1 MGLRGM
7 WEKVTTFLIEVRTEF
22 TRVIWPTRTELV
34 NSTTIVI
41 VFSIA
46 FAIFIGLFD
55 LILSYVRSILLAF

>member
-1 MGLRGM
+1 M
-7 WEKVTTFLIEVRTEF
+7 WQKVTTFMGEVRTEF

-55 LILSYVRSILLAF
+55 LVLSYVRSILLAI

>member
-1 MGLRGM
+1 M
-7 WEKVTTFLIEVRTEF
+7 WEKVTTFLVEVRTEF

-55 LILSYVRSILLAF
+55 LVLSYVRSILLVL

>member
-1 MGLRGM
+1 MGPRGM

-55 LILSYVRSILLAF
+55 LILSYVRSILLVF

>member
-1 MGLRGM
+1 M
-7 WEKVTTFLIEVRTEF
+7 WEKLSTFLSEVRSEL

-41 VFSIA
+41 VFSVV

-55 LILSYVRSILLAF
+55 LFLSYVRSILVAL

>member
-1 MGLRGM
+1 M
-7 WEKVTTFLIEVRTEF
+7 WEKVTTFLVEVRTEF

-41 VFSIA
+41 VFAIA

-55 LILSYVRSILLAF
+55 LVLSYVRSILLVL